1 MGKYDLEIAKAKKE
15 IIEKKILAW
24 KIDWINKYL
33 KKHKN
38 CRKCDVPQPPSPPK
52 EVTEVK
58 SWFIA
63 KWDTGF
69 CVVDMQELIK
79 RPKKQRDKILKL
91 GGL

>member
-1 MGKYDLEIAKAKKE
+1 MGKWDLEIARAKKE
-15 IIEKKILAW
+15 TIDKKVAAW
-24 KIDWINKYL
+24 KNDWTNKWC
-33 KKHKN
+33 KEHKN
-38 CRKCDVPQPPSPPK
+38 SMRNNAPEPPSPPK

-63 KWDTGF
+63 QWDTGF
-69 CVVDMQELIK
+69 CVVDMKELMK